1 MAWFAIRHVIGY
13 DGAFEERITLW
24 QRPSAEDAL
33 RAAEQEAKE
42 SVDGID
48 GEVLDLWQS
57 FELFQ
62 PPGDGAECFSLI
74 RDSDLDGRTYIN
86 QFFSTGAEHQRS
98 V

>member
-33 RAAEQEAKE
+33 RAAEQ
-42 SVDGID
+42 
-48 GEVLDLWQS
+48 DLWQS